1 MGSRSVFAAACFLS
15 FFSLPA
21 AAAAQESPGPLA
33 IVGATIIDGHGGAPI
48 VDGTIVI
55 EGDRIAAVG
64 PSADVAVP
72 EGAEVIDGSGKFV
85 TPGFVDTNVHMSLAF
100 GRGGRVEE
108 HAAYWAHHE
117 ALILQG
123 LQLHLKHG
131 VTTVRDS
138 YGVLRPMQRV
148 KKRIDSGED
157 DRPAHLSGRQH
168 RGLGRSGLR
177 DVRRAPGVGDQ
188 LLRGA
193 DERRGHARKRRRD
206 DAHDARRAARRD
218 QCLSRPRA
226 GLHQVRRHAPLQLSG
241 GDLVLAARPAG
252 DRRGDAQARARRRDP
267 RHEPRR
273 PAPLDPRGD
282 RPHPAPGQRR
292 EPHDHR

>member
-21 AAAAQESPGPLA
+21 AATAQESPGPLA
-33 IVGATIIDGHGGAPI
+33 IVGVTIIDGHGGAPI

-55 EGDRIAAVG
+55 DGGRIAAVG
-64 PSADVAVP
+64 PSASVAAP

-148 KKRIDSGED
+148 KKQIDSGEEIGP
-157 DRPAHLSGRQH
+157 RTYLAGNIVGWGGPASETFTG
-168 RGLGRSGLR
+168 
-177 DVRRAPGVGDQ
+177 APGVGDQ

-241 GDLVLAARPAG
+241 GDLVLAACPAG
-252 DRRGDAQARARRRDP
+252 DRRGDAQARAHRRDP

-273 PAPLDPRGD
+273 PAPLDPGGD